1 VTEQPLDLQRVVRAL
16 RRGIGIIGV
25 CLGVGVVAS
34 LFYTVIRPPLYH
46 ATALVLLPAS
56 AVDSTGQP
64 SRNIN
69 TEVQVAASGDVLTIA
84 AGELRPKPH
93 VSELKDHL
101 KVTAPTPDI
110 LEFTAKAA
118 SGGRAIAAANAIADG
133 YRQYS
138 ASGATAQLDKIIGAL
153 NASEAQ
159 LKVQV
164 SRYQTEIDTAA
175 ARLAT
180 LPPNSPQASSEAGL
194 ITSLQSQQ
202 NDAAAQLIDIQNQ
215 AAAAKLSTDVNSS
228 GIKVLERA
236 SSATNSAAKSAV
248 LNLGSGIILGLL
260 LGASIVLAREGRDRR
275 LRLRDDIARA
285 AGAPIVAAIATRRVR
300 DADEWLA
307 LFENYEASAD
317 EGWSLRRAVRSL
329 LTADAEPP
337 AGVTI
342 VTMAGDTAAVAIAP
356 QLAVFAAA
364 SGVRTLLVVT
374 GRDPSVA
381 TLRQA
386 CREAQLTIKPA
397 RTNLWIREA
406 QPGERVESDAAQLV
420 VTVAVTE
427 QGTLDLEPDRPST
440 VLLGVSAG
448 EATPEAI
455 AAVAAAAAGAKRPLA
470 GVIVANPEAD
480 DGTTG
485 RIAEPST
492 PGRRLAYRRLRTQ
505 PGSAS

>member
-1 VTEQPLDLQRVVRAL
+1 MTEQPLDLRRVARAL
-16 RRGIGIIGV
+16 QRGLRTIGV
-25 CLGVGVVAS
+25 CLAVGIATAA
-34 LFYTVIRPPLYH
+34 LFTVYRPPLYH
-46 ATALVLLPAS
+46 ATALVLLPTS
-56 AVDSTGQP
+56 AVDSSGQP
-64 SRNIN
+64 TRNIN

-93 VSELKDHL
+93 ASELKDRL

-138 ASGATAQLDKIIGAL
+138 AGGATAQFDRII
-153 NASEAQ
+153 ASLTTNESQ
-159 LKVQV
+159 LKGQIAK
-164 SRYQTEIDTAA
+164 YQNEIDDANKA
-175 ARLAT
+175 LAS
-180 LPPNSPQASSEAGL
+180 LPPNSPQASSEAAL
-194 ITSLQSQQ
+194 ITSLHSEQ
-202 NDAAAQLIDIQNQ
+202 NDADTQLIDVQGRIADAQLN
-215 AAAAKLSTDVNSS
+215 ADVNSS

-236 SSATNSAAKSAV
+236 SSATNSAAKSAA
-248 LNLGSGIILGLL
+248 LNVGGGILLGLL
-260 LGASIVLAREGRDRR
+260 VGASIVLARDGRDRR

-285 AGAPIVAAIATRRVR
+285 AGAPIVAAIATRRVQR
-300 DADEWLA
+300 RRRVARPVRE
-307 LFENYEASAD
+307 
-317 EGWSLRRAVRSL
+317 LRSECRRRLEPAPRVRSL

-386 CREAQLTIKPA
+386 CREAQLTIQPA
-397 RTNLWIREA
+397 RTNLWIKEA
-406 QPGERVESDAAQLV
+406 APGEPVESDAAQLV

-427 QGTLDLEPDRPST
+427 QGTLDLDPDRPST

-448 EATPEAI
+448 EATPESI
-455 AAVAAAAAGAKRPLA
+455 AAVAKAAAGAKRPLA

-480 DGTTG
+480 DSTTG

>member
-1 VTEQPLDLQRVVRAL
+1 MTEQPLDLRRVARAL
-16 RRGIGIIGV
+16 QRGLRTIGV
-25 CLGVGVVAS
+25 CLAVGIATAA
-34 LFYTVIRPPLYH
+34 LFTVYRPPLYH
-46 ATALVLLPAS
+46 ATALVLLPTS
-56 AVDSTGQP
+56 AVDSSGQP
-64 SRNIN
+64 TRDIK

-84 AGELRPKPH
+84 AGELRPTPH
-93 VSELKDHL
+93 SSELKDRL

-118 SGGRAIAAANAIADG
+118 SAGGAIAAANAIADG
-133 YRQYS
+133 YRKYS
-138 ASGATAQLDKIIGAL
+138 AGGATAQFDKII
-153 NASEAQ
+153 ASLTTNESQ
-159 LKVQV
+159 LKGQIAK
-164 SRYQTEIDTAA
+164 YQNEIDDANKA
-175 ARLAT
+175 LAS
-180 LPPNSPQASSEAGL
+180 LPPNSPQASSEAAL
-194 ITSLQSQQ
+194 ITSLHTEQ
-202 NDAAAQLIDIQNQ
+202 NDADTHLTDVQGRIADAQLN
-215 AAAAKLSTDVNSS
+215 ADVNAS

-236 SSATNSAAKSAV
+236 SSATNSAAKSAA
-248 LNLGSGIILGLL
+248 LNVGGGILLGLI
-260 LGASIVLAREGRDRR
+260 LGASIVLARDGRDRR

-285 AGAPIVAAIATRRVR
+285 AGAPIVAAIATRRVG
-300 DADEWLA
+300 DADEWIE

-337 AGVTI
+337 AGVTV
-342 VTMAGDTAAVAIAP
+342 VTMAGDTAAVAIGP

-386 CREAQLTIKPA
+386 CRDAQLTIQPA
-397 RTNLWIREA
+397 RTNLWIKEA
-406 QPGERVESDAAQLV
+406 APGEPVESDAAQLV

-427 QGTLDLEPDRPST
+427 RGTLDLDADRPST

-448 EATPEAI
+448 EATPESI
-455 AAVAAAAAGAKRPLA
+455 AAIAAAAAGVKRPLV

-480 DGTTG
+480 DNTTG

-492 PGRRLAYRRLRTQ
+492 PGRRLPYRRLRTQ

>member
-1 VTEQPLDLQRVVRAL
+1 MTEQPLDLRRVARAL
-16 RRGIGIIGV
+16 SRGLGIIGACV
-25 CLGVGVVAS
+25 AAAVVAA
-34 LFYTVIRPPLYH
+34 LFYTVVKPPLYH
-46 ATALVLLPAS
+46 STALVLLPTS
-56 AVDSTGQP
+56 AVDSSGQP
-64 SRNIN
+64 ARNIN
-69 TEVQVAASGDVLTIA
+69 TEIQVAASGDVLTIA
-84 AGELRPKPH
+84 AGELHPKPH
-93 VSELKDHL
+93 VSELKDRL
-101 KVTAPTPDI
+101 KVSAPTPDI
-110 LEFTAKAA
+110 LQFTAKA
-118 SGGRAIAAANAIADG
+118 GTPGRAIAAANAAADG
-133 YRQYS
+133 YRRYS
-138 ASGATAQLDKIIGAL
+138 ASGATSQLDQVIGAY
-153 NASEAQ
+153 NAAAAQ
-159 LKVQV
+159 LKGQI
-164 SRYQTEIDTAA
+164 SRYQSEIDTAT
-175 ARLAT
+175 ARLAR
-180 LPPNSPQASSEAGL
+180 LPANSPEASAESGL
-194 ITSLQSQQ
+194 ITSLQSEQ
-202 NDAAAQLIDIQNQ
+202 NDATSELIDIQSQ
-215 AAAAKLSTDVNSS
+215 ISEAKLSSNVNSS
-228 GIKVLERA
+228 GIKVLESA
-236 SSATNSAAKSAV
+236 SSASNSAAKAAV
-248 LNLGSGIILGLL
+248 LNLAGGILLGLII
-260 LGASIVLAREGRDRR
+260 GCSIVLAREGRDRR

-285 AGAPIVAAIATRRVR
+285 AGAPIVAAIATRYVH

-342 VTMAGDTAAVAIAP
+342 VTMAGDNAAVAIAP

-386 CREAQLTIKPA
+386 CREAALTIKPA

-406 QPGERVESDAAQLV
+406 APGEAVEPDAAQLV

-427 QGTLDLEPDRPST
+427 QGTIDLDSDRPST

-448 EATPEAI
+448 VATPESI

-470 GVIVANPEAD
+470 GVIVANPESD

-485 RIAEPST
+485 RISEPSSA
-492 PGRRLAYRRLRTQ
+492 GRRLAYRRLRTQ

>member
-1 VTEQPLDLQRVVRAL
+1 MTEQPLDLRRVVRAL
-16 RRGIGIIGV
+16 LRGIRTVGV
-25 CLGVGVVAS
+25 CLAAGIVAS
-34 LFYTVIRPPLYH
+34 LLYTVIRPPLYH

-64 SRNIN
+64 TRNIN

-84 AGELRPKPH
+84 AGELHPKPH

-110 LEFTAKAA
+110 LEFTAKAVT
-118 SGGRAIAAANAIADG
+118 GGRAIAAANAIADG

-153 NASEAQ
+153 NTTEAQ

-164 SRYQTEIDTAA
+164 SQYQTEIDTAT
-175 ARLAT
+175 ARLSS
-180 LPPNSPQASSEAGL
+180 LPPNSPQASAEAGL
-194 ITSLQSQQ
+194 ITSLQSEQ
-202 NDAAAQLIDIQNQ
+202 NDATAQLIDIQNQ
-215 AAAAKLSTDVNSS
+215 AAQARLSTDVDSS

-248 LNLGSGIILGLL
+248 LNVGGGIILGLL
-260 LGASIVLAREGRDRR
+260 VGASIVLAREGRDRR

-397 RTNLWIREA
+397 RTNLWIKEA
-406 QPGERVESDAAQLV
+406 APGEPVESDAAQLV

-427 QGTLDLEPDRPST
+427 QGTIDLEPDRPST

-455 AAVAAAAAGAKRPLA
+455 AAVAAATAGAKRPLA

-492 PGRRLAYRRLRTQ
+492 PGRRLPYRRLRTQ